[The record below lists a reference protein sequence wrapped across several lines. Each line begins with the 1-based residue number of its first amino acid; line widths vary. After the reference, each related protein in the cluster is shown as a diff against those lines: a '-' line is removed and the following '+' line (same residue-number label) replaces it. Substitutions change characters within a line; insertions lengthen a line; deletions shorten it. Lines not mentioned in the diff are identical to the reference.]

1 MGRGAPAKL
10 VIAATAAALLA
21 LGPGAAL
28 AAKGNVKFGGETEQ
42 ARKAKLVV
50 DSQGRAVRG
59 VWTVMT
65 DCSGQ
70 YEDFRAQIEVR
81 SPLDR
86 STQDGFRDVG
96 STSDSDGTYSA
107 RYKHEVE
114 GEYKGKH
121 KIAGTL
127 TATITFRR
135 NGKEYVT
142 CTAEDLAWKVQEL
155 KSG

>member
-1 MGRGAPAKL
+1 MERGAPARL
-10 VIAATAAALLA
+10 VVVAGVALLA

-28 AAKGNVKFGGETEQ
+28 AAEGNVKFGGETEQ

-50 DSQGRAVRG
+50 DSQGRAIRG

-70 YEDFRAQIEVR
+70 YEDFRAQIEIR

-114 GEYKGKH
+114 GEYKGKR
-121 KIAGTL
+121 KIAGAL
-127 TATITFRR
+127 TTTITFRR
-135 NGKEYVT
+135 NGNKYVT
-142 CTAEDLAWKVQEL
+142 CTAEDLAWKVKEL
-155 KSG
+155 KAS